1 MSAFNEVM
9 AVEREAEQAIV
20 AAKEGVANALH
31 AAEADRRARTVAT
44 ENELKAQEQTE
55 FAKHAVAV
63 ENTVRK
69 IKSDADAEIVAI
81 KQRFDTHKNELTVYL
96 TERFQ

>member
-20 AAKEGVANALH
+20 TAKEGVAAALH
-31 AAEADRRARTVAT
+31 AAESDRRNRMVAT
-44 ENELKAQEQTE
+44 ENELKEQEQTE
-55 FAKHAVAV
+55 FAKHAAAV
-63 ENTVRK
+63 QNTVRK
-69 IKSDADAEIVAI
+69 IKSDADAEVVAI
-81 KQRFDTHKNELTVYL
+81 KQRFATHKNELITYL